1 MEFTNEI
8 SNSLRVT
15 KDELINTILE
25 KVYDIRKELNLNHCD
40 INIVNI
46 ELKDINSSSG
56 DNDKNN
62 KNCYLTIYAHTRSDK
77 SSLIGPGGWV
87 IGKLREE
94 LKELIDKNLI
104 IIVEDYGDKI
114 INNEK
119 KEKAL
124 NYLLNIGLNKGDN
137 IAVLVQCEYDIS
149 IIDYLK
155 NYYTVYALSFEAG
168 TFVLPYKNKNI
179 IKDYLISNKIPHK
192 FISCKLD
199 KSILSLL
206 SDEFP
211 CDLAC
216 NSLINYAVEECKN
229 KNIKYFINNHGKN
242 KYDKKYNIRI
252 INFLELHPFKKSSFK
267 NYLSCPLMIQ
277 SCKKNKNTKIKLI
290 NKVVSDTYDGL
301 MEPTGSSEKIMKIL
315 NL

>member
-1 MEFTNEI
+1 MEFTNEVSKSSEI
-8 SNSLRVT
+8 T
-15 KDELINTILE
+15 KDKLIKTILK
-25 KVYDIRKELNLNHCD
+25 KVHKIRKELDLSQCY
-40 INIVNI
+40 INIVDI
-46 ELKDINSSSG
+46 ELKASENNN
-56 DNDKNN
+56 NDKNN
-62 KNCYLTIYAHTRSDK
+62 NNISYLTIYARTRSDK

-87 IGKLREE
+87 VGKLREE
-94 LKELIDKNLI
+94 LKEIIDKNLI
-104 IIVEDYGDKI
+104 IIVEDYGDKL
-114 INNEK
+114 INDEK
-119 KEKAL
+119 KENAS
-124 NYLLNIGLNKGDN
+124 NYLSSMGLNDGAN

-149 IIDYLK
+149 VIDYLK
-155 NYYTVYALSFEAG
+155 KYYDVYALSFEAG

-179 IKDYLISNKIPHK
+179 IENYLISNKIPHK

-199 KSILSLL
+199 KRIFL

-216 NSLINYAVEECKN
+216 NSLINYALEECKN
-229 KNIKYFINNHGKN
+229 KNIKYFINNHSRN
-242 KYDKKYNIRI
+242 IYNKKYNIHI

-277 SCKKNKNTKIKLI
+277 SCKKNKNTKMKLI
-290 NKVVSDTYDGL
+290 NKIVSDTYDGL